1 MKPRGSSEIG
11 PGLRWEG
18 SPDAPVLVPSGP
30 WTVAWL
36 GELEGLCARLKQP
49 ATAVDLSALGEVD
62 ASGTVL
68 LLGTLAKGA
77 ATPGLDARADV
88 DRLARAIAQATAEE
102 PAPPAIASGFG
113 VRRVLARI
121 GEAALHLGEE
131 ALGLVSY
138 LGQVL
143 AALGRGLVQPTRLR
157 WHAIFHQMEEAGL
170 DAVPIVATLSFA
182 IGMVLA
188 YLSASLLE
196 QVGASV
202 LTVELVSIAMM
213 REFGVVLTAVVLA
226 GRSDSAFA
234 AQIGAMRM
242 QREIDAMVVMG
253 VDPIEALVVPRLLA
267 LLVMVPLLTFIA
279 TLAGIMGG
287 MVVAWVNFDLS
298 PVLFLSRMQETVAL
312 QQLLAGFAKAPVF
325 ALVILL
331 VGTRQGML
339 VGGTVQS
346 LGTRTT
352 SAVVQAL
359 FLVIIIDALFA
370 VLYLELGI

>member
-1 MKPRGSSEIG
+1 VAGTA
-11 PGLRWEG
+11 
-18 SPDAPVLVPSGP
+18 DAPVLVPSGP

-36 GELEGLCARLKQP
+36 DTLERLCARQTP
-49 ATAVDLSALGEVD
+49 RANAIDLSALGEVD

-68 LLGTLAKGA
+68 LLGLLGAGASTPGLEARPDLHRLAQAITA
-77 ATPGLDARADV
+77 ATPDA
-88 DRLARAIAQATAEE
+88 
-102 PAPPAIASGFG
+102 APPRPGTPPRG
-113 VRRVLARI
+113 VTRVLARI
-121 GEAALHLGEE
+121 GEAAVHLGEE

-138 LGQVL
+138 LGEVL
-143 AALGRGLVQPTRLR
+143 AALGRGLVRPTRLR

-170 DAVPIVATLSFA
+170 DAVPIVVTLAFA

-213 REFGVVLTAVVLA
+213 REFGVVLTAIVLA

-242 QREIDAMVVMG
+242 QREIDAMRVMG
-253 VDPIEALVVPRLLA
+253 VDPIEALVVPRFLSM
-267 LLVMVPLLTFIA
+267 LVMVPLLAFIA
-279 TLAGIMGG
+279 TLAGIAGG
-287 MVVAWVNFDLS
+287 MVVAWTSFGLS
-298 PVLFLSRMQETVAL
+298 PVLFLSRMQETVPL
-312 QQLLAGFAKAPVF
+312 QHLLVGLAKAPVF

-370 VLYLELGI
+370 VLYLELGV